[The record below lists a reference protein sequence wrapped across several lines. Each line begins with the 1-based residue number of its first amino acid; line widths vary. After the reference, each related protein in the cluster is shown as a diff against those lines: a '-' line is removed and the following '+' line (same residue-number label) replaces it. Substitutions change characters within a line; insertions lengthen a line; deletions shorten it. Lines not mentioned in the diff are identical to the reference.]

1 MKLRPQHLPSGSAAF
16 ARAKQEEQ
24 QQQDGGSSI
33 SSSSSGSQGDGGG
46 GHSLLGLLPSLR
58 LQVQLESGAEYG
70 YYLGQ
75 ASPLRLWRLGLP
87 LTYV

>member
-16 ARAKQEEQ
+16 ALAKQQ
-24 QQQDGGSSI
+24 GGGASSTSGSS
-33 SSSSSGSQGDGGG
+33 QGG
-46 GHSLLGLLPSLR
+46 GHSLLSLLPSLR
-58 LQVQLESGAEYG
+58 MQVQLESGAEYG

-87 LTYV
+87 LT

>member
-16 ARAKQEEQ
+16 ALAKQQ
-24 QQQDGGSSI
+24 GGGGGGSS
-33 SSSSSGSQGDGGG
+33 QGGG
-46 GHSLLGLLPSLR
+46 DSLLGLLPSLR
-58 LQVQLESGAEYG
+58 MQVQLESGAEYG

-87 LTYV
+87 LT